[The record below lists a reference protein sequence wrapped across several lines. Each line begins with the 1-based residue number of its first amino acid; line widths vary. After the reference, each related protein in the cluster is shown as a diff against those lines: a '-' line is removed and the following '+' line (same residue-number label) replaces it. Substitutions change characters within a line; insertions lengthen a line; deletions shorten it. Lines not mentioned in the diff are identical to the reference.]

1 MTLREMLGATVY
13 VVTKRLEQVLDRE
26 DAIVILVDGA
36 GVTTFYHGFGASG
49 CQLELAA
56 ARVDAALRD
65 LVGDGLQAK
74 ASQTRHVE
82 EPAIAG

>member
-1 MTLREMLGATVY
+1 MTLREMLDATGHT
-13 VVTKRLEQVLDRE
+13 VTKRLDQVLDSE

-65 LVGDGLQAK
+65 VVGNG
-74 ASQTRHVE
+74 TRPKPGTACVE
-82 EPAIAG
+82 EPALAG

>member
-1 MTLREMLGATVY
+1 MTLREMLGATVH
-13 VVTKRLEQVLDRE
+13 VVTTRVEQVLDSE
-26 DAIVILVDGA
+26 DAIVILVDRA

-56 ARVDAALRD
+56 VRVDAALRD
-65 LVGDGLQAK
+65 LVDNGPQAK
-74 ASQTRHVE
+74 ASQTPHVE

>member
-1 MTLREMLGATVY
+1 VI
-13 VVTKRLEQVLDRE
+13 TKRLEQVLDSE
-26 DAIVILVDGA
+26 NAIVILVDGA

-56 ARVDAALRD
+56 ARVDVALRD
-65 LVGDGLQAK
+65 LVGNGPEPK
-74 ASQTRHVE
+74 TGKTRHVE